1 MIGMTECFPN
11 NDKQEKDTFSFIIGN
26 ILHQKH
32 GSRHI
37 FSLKDFRQKKIKY
50 TF

>member
-11 NDKQEKDTFSFIIGN
+11 NDKQEKDTSFIIGN

>member
-1 MIGMTECFPN
+1 MIVLTECFPN

-37 FSLKDFRQKKIKY
+37 LSLKDFRQKKIKY